1 MISPQRQ
8 EIITS
13 LSKLSELAPEMR
25 FGQLIANLTALS
37 SGQPWEEVL
46 WDLEDDQLVNA
57 IRQMKADLAER
68 AAVVSVEN

>member
-13 LSKLSELAPEMR
+13 LSTLSELAPEMR

-37 SGQPWEEVL
+37 SGEPWEKAL
-46 WDLEDDQLVNA
+46 WNLDDDQLVNA
-57 IRQMKADLAER
+57 IRQMKANLMQR
-68 AAVVSVEN
+68 TAVESVSS